1 MLNAIQEFFKD
12 ITRFDRCKTAQSE
25 IDRYIASKCPQTVA
39 DIEYWTREYDRST
52 QSKGAGL

>member
-12 ITRFDRCKTAQSE
+12 ITRCKNTQSA
-25 IDRYIASKCPQTVA
+25 IDSYISSKYPQSVA

-52 QSKGAGL
+52 QSKGTGL